1 MERQILKMMLKRQ
14 FWTNLKG
21 PLDLGLF
28 GSDVLPLVET
38 VQNLFQQYPTLE
50 EMDMEQLLAV
60 YEATHVLTTAK
71 RTEFRILIRS
81 IFDEDEPDPALTL
94 DILNGMRVK
103 EIARQ
108 VSSVSIDIINGEHQN
123 FDRILE
129 LIENGNQIAGKEQ
142 VEALTTDIAELLQLS
157 SPENLF
163 QFRLS
168 TLQDKVLGA
177 GRQNLII
184 IFGRPEVGKSSFTAH
199 CVVGHLQQGL
209 TVDYYANEEP
219 THKIQLN
226 MVRSAMNMTDT
237 ELREGSDFTAWN
249 DIRERIRVYDAVGL
263 NMEDLQRR
271 CAGTD
276 ADVIVLDQA
285 DKVDV
290 SGNFDSPTEKIKE
303 RYVKIREVAKR
314 NNKLLIAVSQASADA
329 QNKRFPT
336 FDMLENSKT
345 GKAGEADMIIGVGH
359 NPQIDAI
366 DIRHICVSKNK
377 INGWKGNITVGFD
390 HERNQ
395 FTA

>member
-1 MERQILKMMLKRQ
+1 
-14 FWTNLKG
+14 
-21 PLDLGLF
+21 
-28 GSDVLPLVET
+28 
-38 VQNLFQQYPTLE
+38 
-50 EMDMEQLLAV
+50 
-60 YEATHVLTTAK
+60 
-71 RTEFRILIRS
+71 
-81 IFDEDEPDPALTL
+81 
-94 DILNGMRVK
+94 MRVK